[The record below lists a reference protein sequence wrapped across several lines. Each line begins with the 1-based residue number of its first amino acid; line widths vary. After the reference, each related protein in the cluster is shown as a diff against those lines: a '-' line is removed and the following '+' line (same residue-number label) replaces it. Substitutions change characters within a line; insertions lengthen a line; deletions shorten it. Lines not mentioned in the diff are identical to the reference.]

1 MPTNESQTNQAGV
14 RVDPEQVAIESG
26 WKRALYD
33 EFSAP
38 YFSAI
43 KQNLLE
49 AKNAGKVIY
58 PPGKQIFNAFDR
70 TPFDQVR
77 VVIIGQDPYHR
88 RGQAMGL
95 SFSVPQGVTV
105 PPSLKNIYKE
115 LARSIEGFSV
125 PKHGDLSAWAEQGV
139 LLLNASLTV
148 EEGNAGSHSRIGW
161 QQFTNAAIARLS
173 EQREG
178 IIFLLWGNF
187 AKQKAALIDHSKHHI
202 LTAVHPSPLAGG
214 AFIGCGHF
222 AETNRILQARG
233 EQPINWQV

>member
-1 MPTNESQTNQAGV
+1 MPTNQSPMNQASV

-26 WKRALYD
+26 WKSALYS

-38 YFSAI
+38 YFAKI
-43 KQNLLE
+43 KQHLLE

-58 PPGKQIFNAFDR
+58 PPGKLIFNAFDR

-95 SFSVPQGVTV
+95 SFSVPQGITV

-115 LARSIEGFSV
+115 LVRSIEGFHI
-125 PKHGDLSAWAEQGV
+125 PNHGDLSAWAEQGV
-139 LLLNASLTV
+139 LLLNTSLTV
-148 EEGNAGSHSRIGW
+148 EEGHAGSHARIGW
-161 QQFTNAAIARLS
+161 QQFTNAAITQLS
-173 EQREG
+173 EQRHG

-187 AKQKAALIDHSKHHI
+187 AKQKATLIDQNKHHI

-214 AFIGCGHF
+214 AFIGCNHF

-233 EQPINWQV
+233 EAPINWQV